1 MHSFLAF
8 IAGIQNSEVTVKEIT
23 VIYFCSFMENSEQR
37 SAVELLSSKQRRCR
51 RGEVGVVEVQLQKNT
66 VLIQ

>member
-1 MHSFLAF
+1 MHSFLPF

-23 VIYFCSFMENSEQR
+23 VIYFCSFMENGEQR

-51 RGEVGVVEVQLQKNT
+51 RGEGVVEVQLQKNT

>member
-1 MHSFLAF
+1 M
-8 IAGIQNSEVTVKEIT
+8 KEIT
-23 VIYFCSFMENSEQR
+23 VVYFCSFMENGEQR

-51 RGEVGVVEVQLQKNT
+51 RGEGVVEVQLQKNT